1 MNTQQ
6 GKPYPFSSNQVL
18 TWQVELHLVRAGFSA
33 QAARQLVTGEPV
45 PSFADRLLLP
55 RTIPGIE
62 VENDETHWVGHGVFP
77 RNGATPG
84 VSGVTAAGR
93 WAERLRKAGLSP
105 RGVQECLAGLPI
117 NSSADRSA
125 VAALVHRLFGQVR

>member
-6 GKPYPFSSNQVL
+6 GNPYPFSSNPVL
-18 TWQVELHLVRAGFSA
+18 TRQVEFHIVRAGFSA
-33 QAARQLVTGEPV
+33 RAARQLVMGEPV

-62 VENDETHWVGHGVFP
+62 VENDETHWVGHDILS
-77 RNGATPG
+77 RNGATLG
-84 VSGVTAAGR
+84 VSSATAAGHR
-93 WAERLRKAGLSP
+93 AERLRRAGLSP